1 VVLMGLPGVTHG
13 LDTQQRRL
21 TLPVT
26 SAYEPATG
34 RISVKVPSIKNAVPG
49 HYYAI
54 ALDGRGVPS
63 AAKIV
68 QLVAGGGAAAVDA
81 AVEAA
86 PAAVDP
92 NVPRQVAVVEPREED

>member
-1 VVLMGLPGVTHG
+1 M
-13 LDTQQRRL
+13 
-21 TLPVT
+21 T

-34 RISVKVPSIKNAVPG
+34 RISVKVPSITNAAPG

-54 ALDGRGVPS
+54 ALDGHGVQL
-63 AAKIV
+63 AKIV
-68 QLVAGGGAAAVDA
+68 QLVAGGGAAAVEA

-86 PAAVDP
+86 PATVDP